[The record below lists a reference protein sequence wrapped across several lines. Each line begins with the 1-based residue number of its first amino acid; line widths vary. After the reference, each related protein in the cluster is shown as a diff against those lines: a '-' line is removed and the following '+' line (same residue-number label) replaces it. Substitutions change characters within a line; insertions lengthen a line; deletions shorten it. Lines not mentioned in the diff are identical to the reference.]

1 MPISQKYK
9 KWPCPKCGT
18 ATVVPAIIGMPDADL
33 MELERDGH
41 VILWGCSI
49 FGNEPENP
57 VQCTH
62 CSWTGE
68 IRKGKLFPTLTEIN
82 PSVIDD
88 CRVRIRQ
95 VFETCHELSML
106 TRRPISPDGHL
117 VGSLGEIFAAVE
129 LGLSLATPSNKG
141 YDAVDARGNK
151 VEIKTTTGRS
161 ISLSAAGTEATRLVV
176 VVLDRTGEASIAFDG
191 PAQAVWNLAGPAQ
204 KSMQSSS
211 NMMELNFKK
220 IVKTNSV

>member
-1 MPISQKYK
+1 MNLPRDHPKLA
-9 KWPCPKCGT
+9 CPKCGT
-18 ATVVPAIIGMPDADL
+18 ATVVPVIIGMPDADL
-33 MELERDGH
+33 MELARDGH
-41 VILWGCSI
+41 FVLWGCI
-49 FGNEPENP
+49 VDGDEPENP

-191 PAQAVWNLAGPAQ
+191 PAQAVWEMAGPAQ
-204 KSMQSSS
+204 KNGQRRVSLS
-211 NMMELNFKK
+211 K
-220 IVKTNSV
+220 IRGN

>member
-1 MPISQKYK
+1 MNSPRDHPKLA
-9 KWPCPKCGT
+9 CPKC
-18 ATVVPAIIGMPDADL
+18 AADTVVPVVIGMPDADL
-33 MELERDGH
+33 MELARDGH

-49 FGNEPENP
+49 FGDEPENP

-141 YDAVDARGNK
+141 YDAVDAR
-151 VEIKTTTGRS
+151 
-161 ISLSAAGTEATRLVV
+161 ATRLKSKRRPG
-176 VVLDRTGEASIAFDG
+176 DR
-191 PAQAVWNLAGPAQ
+191 
-204 KSMQSSS
+204 
-211 NMMELNFKK
+211 
-220 IVKTNSV
+220 SVFLLQVPRPHG

>member
-1 MPISQKYK
+1 MRTSQKYK

-18 ATVVPAIIGMPDADL
+18 DTVVPAIIGMPGADL

-68 IRKGKLFPTLTEIN
+68 IRKGKLFPMLTEIN
-82 PSVIDD
+82 PSVVDD

-141 YDAVDARGNK
+141 YDAVDAQGNK

-161 ISLSAAGTEATRLVV
+161 ISLSAVGTEATRLVV
-176 VVLDRTGEASIAFDG
+176 VVLDQTGEASIAFDG
-191 PAQAVWNLAGPAQ
+191 PAQAVWQMAGPAQ
-204 KSMQSSS
+204 KNGQRRVSLS
-211 NMMELNFKK
+211 K
-220 IVKTNSV
+220 IRGN